1 MPAKVVDASVLA
13 AIAFGE
19 PRGGEARALVEGC
32 DLVAPPLLA
41 YELTSVARKKALHY
55 PSERDRIL
63 AVLQD
68 ALSLDIRWEEVEHPA
83 VLDLAL
89 ATGLTAY
96 DATYLFLARSLGLP
110 LATLDERLRRHAQ
123 GP

>member
-1 MPAKVVDASVLA
+1 MPAKVVDASVVA

-19 PRGGEARALVEGC
+19 PRAGEARALVEGC

-41 YELTSVARKKALHY
+41 YELTGVARKKALHY

-63 AVLQD
+63 ALLRD
-68 ALSLDIRWEEVEHPA
+68 ARSLSIRWEEVDHPA

-89 ATGLTAY
+89 ATGLTTY
-96 DATYLFLARSLGLP
+96 DAAYLFLARSLGLP
-110 LATLDERLRRHAQ
+110 LATLDERLRRHAR